1 MNVEDIRNQDPYK
14 RVETTSAS
22 APSCVHQLRSHVWGL
37 GGRVAGDLKEKL
49 DPMRIVERGKDEEV
63 ADLEKL
69 GQESKQS
76 RSKPRGPK
84 GSRTWRMR
92 RMADS
97 EESKTV
103 HAAYCHIV

>member
-1 MNVEDIRNQDPYK
+1 MNVKDIRIHNSTCK
-14 RVETTSAS
+14 RRLPQYQAAFINSEADV
-22 APSCVHQLRSHVWGL
+22 RSL
-37 GGRVAGDLKEKL
+37 GGRIAGDLKEKL

-63 ADLEKL
+63 ADLKKL

-84 GSRTWRMR
+84 GSRTWSMR
-92 RMADS
+92 RMADG
-97 EESKTV
+97 EDSKTV